1 MNQTVMPPEDSRR
14 RDRQSPANPEP
25 IEGVPALSE
34 DRTVERRTQD
44 RRRFTL
50 RSLFGALFTLR
61 RRQARR
67 ETDKINSYI
76 DWYEPGPL
84 IASVLII
91 LLSSLDAFL
100 TLILLNHGAVELN
113 VLMDWLIR
121 VDIRTFAAVKL
132 GVTSLALV
140 VLVLHFNFYIY
151 RMLPVRYLI
160 YALMP
165 VYAFL
170 IAYEI
175 NVLGE
180 LPQ

>member
-1 MNQTVMPPEDSRR
+1 M
-14 RDRQSPANPEP
+14 
-25 IEGVPALSE
+25 
-34 DRTVERRTQD
+34 
-44 RRRFTL
+44 
-50 RSLFGALFTLR
+50 R

-100 TLILLNHGAVELN
+100 TLVLLKHGAVELN
-113 VLMDWLIR
+113 VLMGWLIQM
-121 VDIRTFAAVKL
+121 DIRTFAAVKL

-151 RMLPVRYLI
+151 RVLPVRYLI

-165 VYAFL
+165 LYAFL
-170 IAYEI
+170 IAHEI
-175 NVLGE
+175 NILGE
-180 LPQ
+180 LPH